1 MRITYRSKN
10 IKDYWESRWS
20 KIDSDLPMTNV
31 DAYPLNYAIK
41 TTKDEKG
48 KILEAGCGAGRIL
61 IYYHNQGRDIF
72 GVDYIKV
79 AIEKLKDVDSSL
91 KVEVGDITNL
101 KFKDESFKY
110 VLAFGLYHGLE
121 FGLEKSIKETF
132 RIIEY
137 GGSVCASFRADNI
150 QTKLVDWLT
159 QYRSGN
165 KISKNSS
172 EFHKMNLT
180 YSEFRNLFESAGFT
194 VEAIEPVENMPLLYK
209 FAFFRDQKHKSFNEN
224 LARVEGYKLSWF
236 GQLLQNFLMKFF
248 PNQFCNIFVLIAHK
262 DR

>member
-20 KIDSDLPMTNV
+20 KINSDLPMTNINV
-31 DAYPLNYAIK
+31 YPLKYAIE
-41 TTKDEKG
+41 TTKDKKG

-61 IYYHNQGRDIF
+61 RYYHDQGRDIL
-72 GVDYIKV
+72 GIDYIEV

-101 KFKDESFKY
+101 KFEDESFKY

-121 FGLEKSIKETF
+121 FGLEESIKETY
-132 RIIEY
+132 RIMQY

-159 QYRSGN
+159 KYRSDKN
-165 KISKNSS
+165 FSKDSL

-180 YSEFRNLFESAGFT
+180 YSEFKNLFRNAGFN
-194 VEAIEPVENMPLLYK
+194 VASIVPVENMPLLYK
-209 FAFFRDQKHKSFNEN
+209 FAFFRDQKHKIFNEN
-224 LARVEGYKLSWF
+224 IARVEGYKLSWF
-236 GQLLQNFLMKFF
+236 GQVLQDILMKFF

-262 DR
+262 VR